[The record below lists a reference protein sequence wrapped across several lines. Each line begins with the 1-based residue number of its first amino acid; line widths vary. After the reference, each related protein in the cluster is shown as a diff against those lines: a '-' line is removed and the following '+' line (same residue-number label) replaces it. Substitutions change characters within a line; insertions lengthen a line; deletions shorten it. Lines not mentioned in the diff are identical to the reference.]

1 MKKYVAFALFAV
13 VTYGCFGGPKLD
25 TRTFEIKHLD
35 TDAVYGL
42 IEPYIYTDRPEAQG
56 KISFAG
62 DLVTVRETSDNLDKI
77 GRVLAQYDI
86 PRPSV
91 RLQFQVIEADGAA
104 QTDPAIADVERQLR
118 QLFRFD
124 GYSLVGEAVIGGTE
138 NSSVS
143 QEFGSA
149 DEPYFIRVEILNV
162 RGNADSGSV
171 RLEVEF
177 STMGGGSLA
186 TTVNA
191 RAGQTVVLGNAQLR
205 RGGGTLILVVKPE
218 LVVM

>member
-1 MKKYVAFALFAV
+1 MKKYVAFSLFAV
-13 VTYGCFGGPKLD
+13 FTYGCFGGPKLD
-25 TRTFEIKHLD
+25 TRTFEIEYLD

-42 IEPYIYTDRPEAQG
+42 IEPYIYSDRPEAQG

-77 GRVLAQYDI
+77 ARVLAQYDRA
-86 PRPSV
+86 RPSV

-104 QTDPAIADVERQLR
+104 QADPAIADVERQLR
-118 QLFRFD
+118 KLFRFE
-124 GYSLVGEAVIGGTE
+124 GYRLVGEAIIGATE

-149 DEPYFIRVEILNV
+149 EELYFIRVDIINV

-171 RLEVEF
+171 RLQVEF
-177 STMGGGSLA
+177 STMDGGSLS

-205 RGGGTLILVVKPE
+205 RGGGTLILAVKPE
-218 LVVM
+218 LISM